1 MSRTVDRLLTKRI
14 ALISREDSGNQ
25 DEWGSP
31 VLTETITETKCYVRQ
46 RRTTDASEEGTVL
59 SEHWE
64 VFLSRDTPIRAWD
77 AVELDGERYE
87 VIGAPDHEWNARLGE
102 VNHITLAIAR
112 GRP

>member
-1 MSRTVDRLLTKRI
+1 MATPIDRLLTKPI
-14 ALISREDSGNQ
+14 ALVWRTPSGDE

-31 VLTETITETKCYVRQ
+31 VLTEVITQTKCYVRQ

-64 VFLSRDTPIRAWD
+64 VFLPADTPIQAWD

-102 VNHITLAIAR
+102 VNHITIAIAR